1 VSTKITPKI
10 VRSVKTMK
18 QKKEKKP
25 YSWALEAYAY
35 NLNYLGGR
43 DQEDDSSSPAQAKS

>member
-43 DQEDDSSSPAQAKS
+43 DQEGDSSSPAQAKS